1 MYKVLSGLSVIRV
14 GSSIIRPVSQ
24 QSGQQYLLSFELWGE
39 SPVERTGQP
48 AAVQLSGVEQH
59 VPALLVD
66 S

>member
-1 MYKVLSGLSVIRV
+1 MYKVSSGLSVSRV
-14 GSSIIRPVSQ
+14 GSSITRSVSQ

-48 AAVQLSGVEQH
+48 AAIQLSSVEQH
-59 VPALLVD
+59 VATLLVD